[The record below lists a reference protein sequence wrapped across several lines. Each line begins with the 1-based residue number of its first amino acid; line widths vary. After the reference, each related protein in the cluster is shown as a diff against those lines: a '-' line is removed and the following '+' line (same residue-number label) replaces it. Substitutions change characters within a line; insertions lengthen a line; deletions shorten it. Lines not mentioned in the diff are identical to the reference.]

1 MGALSQ
7 DKGWWQLEAGCGG
20 GASQGV
26 GDEFA
31 VGCQSLLT
39 APCSRDGEMVTW
51 SQSSFA
57 PSLC

>member
-39 APCSRDGEMVTW
+39 DSKGTIEGE
-51 SQSSFA
+51 FEG
-57 PSLC
+57 